1 MINIYDTFEG
11 NDNSSLLYFG
21 IAVNYMTQ
29 CHQQHIEKCP
39 VTWYR

>member
-21 IAVNYMTQ
+21 IYSRKLHDSMSSTT
-29 CHQQHIEKCP
+29 H
-39 VTWYR
+39 